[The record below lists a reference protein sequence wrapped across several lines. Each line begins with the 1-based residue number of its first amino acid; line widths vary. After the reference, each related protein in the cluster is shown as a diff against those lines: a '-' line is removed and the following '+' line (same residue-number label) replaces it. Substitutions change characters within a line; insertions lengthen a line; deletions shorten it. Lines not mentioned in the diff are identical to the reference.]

1 MPESIPSFT
10 RDYHSVE
17 PVILIDEL
25 GVQRKLPGI
34 PISTNSMMKK
44 YFPFGSQADSYQ
56 QLYEINPEHEMAL
69 NILLNEDSSK
79 KLIGPK

>member
-1 MPESIPSFT
+1 
-10 RDYHSVE
+10 
-17 PVILIDEL
+17 
-25 GVQRKLPGI
+25 
-34 PISTNSMMKK
+34 MMKK